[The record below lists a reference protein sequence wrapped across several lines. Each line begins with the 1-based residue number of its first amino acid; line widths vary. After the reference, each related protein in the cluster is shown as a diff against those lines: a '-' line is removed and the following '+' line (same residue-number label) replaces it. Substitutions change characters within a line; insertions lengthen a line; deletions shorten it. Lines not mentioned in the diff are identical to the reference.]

1 MAFTSIEYGLL
12 LLATFVAYWL
22 LPASLATP
30 VLLVASI
37 VFYASWNAAYLA
49 LVLLSASIGYVG
61 GRVID
66 AARAEPTADG
76 RRRVRAV
83 LAVSV
88 TLLLGLL
95 AYFKYAS
102 FLLDVWSAVT
112 GRPHA
117 AFQVVLPLAISFYT
131 FEIVSYLADVHRGG
145 PAERSP
151 WRFLTFVGFFPH
163 LIAGPIIRAHELLP
177 QLIARR
183 AFNAA
188 RTIEGLELLT
198 YGLLKK
204 TIFADN
210 LAVVAN
216 RVYDDPSKAG
226 GIDVLIATLAFGAQI
241 FADFSGYTDIAR
253 GSARLFGIE
262 LPINFRAPYLA
273 TSITDF
279 WRRWHITLSRWLRD
293 YLYIPLGGNRR
304 RPARVYANLLLTMAL
319 GGLWHGASITF
330 VLWGAYHGM
339 LLAGERFFGR
349 SDSRTSGYGR
359 LPAVLTTFV
368 AVHVGWVIFRAGN
381 WATLSAVVARIVA
394 DPLGSN
400 GRLDTATFLPLLALF
415 YVLHALGYVVGPR
428 TWPRDLRTR
437 VAIAAPALAAMI
449 ALIVVFGRPSGSFI
463 YFQF

>member
-12 LLATFVAYWL
+12 LFATFVAYWL
-22 LPASLATP
+22 LPASAATG
-30 VLLVASI
+30 VLLLASI
-37 VFYASWNAAYLA
+37 VFYASWNASYVA
-49 LVLLSASIGYVG
+49 LVLASALVGYAG
-61 GRVID
+61 GRVIA
-66 AARAEPTADG
+66 AARSQPTASG
-76 RRRVRAV
+76 RHRAQAV

-88 TLLLGLL
+88 ALLLGLL

-102 FLLDVWSAVT
+102 FLLDTWSTVT
-112 GRPHA
+112 GRLHA
-117 AFQVVLPLAISFYT
+117 PLRVVLPLAISFYT
-131 FEIVSYLADVHRGG
+131 FEIVSYLVDVRRGEA
-145 PAERSP
+145 AERSP

-177 QLIARR
+177 QLIGRR
-183 AFNAA
+183 AFDAA

-210 LAVVAN
+210 LAVIVN
-216 RVYDDPSKAG
+216 RVYDDPSQAG
-226 GIDVLIATLAFGAQI
+226 GLDVLIATLAFGAQI

-262 LPINFRAPYLA
+262 LPVNFRAPYLA

-304 RPARVYANLLLTMAL
+304 GPARLYANLLITMTL

-339 LLAGERFFGR
+339 LLAGERLLGR
-349 SDSRTSGYGR
+349 NTSSPRSLGR
-359 LPAVLTTFV
+359 PLAVLTTFA
-368 AVHVGWVIFRAGN
+368 AVHIGWAIFRAGN
-381 WATLSAVVARIVA
+381 WTTLAAIVARLVA

-400 GRLDTATFLPLLALF
+400 VRLDTAAFVPLLALF
-415 YVLHALGYVVGPR
+415 YVLHAAAHLLGPR
-428 TWPRDLRTR
+428 TWSRSLRAHT
-437 VAIAAPALAAMI
+437 ALAAPALAAMI